1 LREILYIVAPMLGT
15 LTGLA
20 AFLTW
25 WTAGLYVTSIILVT
39 IYTIRKQEKRLRA
52 PAFGDG
58 LSHERI
64 EAARKWLS
72 EN

>member
-1 LREILYIVAPMLGT
+1 M
-15 LTGLA
+15 A
-20 AFLTW
+20 AFLSW
-25 WTAGLYVTSIILVT
+25 WTAGLYVTSVVLVA
-39 IYTIRKQEKRLRA
+39 IYAIRRQEKNQHA

-58 LSHERI
+58 LSAERV